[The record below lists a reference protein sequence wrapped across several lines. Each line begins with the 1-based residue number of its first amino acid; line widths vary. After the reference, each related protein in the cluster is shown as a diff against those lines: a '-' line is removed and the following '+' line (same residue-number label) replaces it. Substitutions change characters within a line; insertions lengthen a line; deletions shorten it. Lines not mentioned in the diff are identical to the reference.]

1 MKEKITL
8 TLELSDDV
16 VTQLAAS
23 VDFHIK
29 MWPGYPAAEREEQE
43 RLWALRSM
51 LKTAMMEIA
60 FHRSDDQSR

>member
-8 TLELSDDV
+8 TLELSDEI

-29 MWPGYPAAEREEQE
+29 MWPGYPAAERKS
-43 RLWALRSM
+43 RSV
-51 LKTAMMEIA
+51 LVGTPLNA
-60 FHRSDDQSR
+60 

>member
-1 MKEKITL
+1 MKEKIVL
-8 TLELSDDV
+8 TFELTDECV
-16 VTQLAAS
+16 KQLASS

-51 LKTAMMEIA
+51 LRTALMEIA
-60 FHRSDDQSR
+60 FHRNDDQSR

>member
-8 TLELSDDV
+8 TLELSDEI

-29 MWPGYPAAEREEQE
+29 MWPGYPAAEKEEQE

-51 LKTAMMEIA
+51 LK
-60 FHRSDDQSR
+60 RQ